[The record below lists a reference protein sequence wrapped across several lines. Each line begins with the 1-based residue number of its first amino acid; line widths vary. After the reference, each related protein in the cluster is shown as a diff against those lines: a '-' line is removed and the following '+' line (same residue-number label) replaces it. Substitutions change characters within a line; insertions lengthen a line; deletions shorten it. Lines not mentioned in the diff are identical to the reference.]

1 MLLANLVFKPIAV
14 KLERRTEQRLVLMNM
29 VLEGISMMCV
39 GRSPSLMRETLKA
52 FVAQYDD
59 EIDDRR
65 RPARPA
71 TPLSHGRRFTDR
83 PFPCTAA
90 PRVDR
95 GRAATGAGTSIPA
108 WRWKKR
114 AGLIT
119 YLDVIT
125 LILVL
130 MVVLLAFAGPGKG
143 KDGQQAKAD
152 SAPTQASGPVPGA
165 PYPSGSIVPPAVP
178 PTSPEPPAAPAAP
191 PLPKTLNG
199 LPLDQLGADVEI
211 IMTDDA
217 VRFRIS
223 SEILFESGAAHL
235 AAEGQPV
242 LDRLIPLLN
251 SDPNL
256 RLVVEGHTD
265 SVPIQTERFP
275 SNWELS
281 TGRAAAVAR
290 YLIEPGRGTAA
301 CASQRL
307 RRHAPAGLA
316 RQPGRPGAQPARGAD
331 DGTDTAFL
339 RPGTLK
345 PSRFDKILTIR
356 GDVAQLGERRVRN
369 AKVGSSILLVST
381 TPSPRSAHG
390 RCPASHPPAPQTFC
404 GLRLAATWCHAFR
417 KNTPRQS
424 VKTRRLIK

>member
-1 MLLANLVFKPIAV
+1 MAV
-14 KLERRTEQRLVLMNM
+14 VSQTGPSPARQLRVSTA
-29 VLEGISMMCV
+29 V
-39 GRSPSLMRETLKA
+39 GR
-52 FVAQYDD
+52 Y
-59 EIDDRR
+59 RR
-65 RPARPA
+65 WHVD
-71 TPLSHGRRFTDR
+71 S
-83 PFPCTAA
+83 
-90 PRVDR
+90 RVEVEEE
-95 GRAATGAGTSIPA
+95 G
-108 WRWKKR
+108 W
-114 AGLIT
+114 LIT

-178 PTSPEPPAAPAAP
+178 PTSPEPLAVPAAP

-265 SVPIQTERFP
+265 NVPIQTERFP

-290 YLIEPGRGTAA
+290 YLIERGVAPQRVQ
-301 CASQRL
+301 ASGF
-307 RRHAPAGLA
+307 ADT
-316 RQPGRPGAQPARGAD
+316 RPLG
-331 DGTDTAFL
+331 
-339 RPGTLK
+339 
-345 PSRFDKILTIR
+345 SRDNPVDR
-356 GDVAQLGERRVRN
+356 VHNRRVELTMERTPP
-369 AKVGSSILLVST
+369 SSGQA
-381 TPSPRSAHG
+381 R
-390 RCPASHPPAPQTFC
+390 
-404 GLRLAATWCHAFR
+404 
-417 KNTPRQS
+417 
-424 VKTRRLIK
+424 

>member
-1 MLLANLVFKPIAV
+1 MAV
-14 KLERRTEQRLVLMNM
+14 VSQTGPSPARQLRVSTA
-29 VLEGISMMCV
+29 V
-39 GRSPSLMRETLKA
+39 GR
-52 FVAQYDD
+52 Y
-59 EIDDRR
+59 RR
-65 RPARPA
+65 WHVD
-71 TPLSHGRRFTDR
+71 S
-83 PFPCTAA
+83 
-90 PRVDR
+90 RVEVEEE
-95 GRAATGAGTSIPA
+95 G
-108 WRWKKR
+108 W
-114 AGLIT
+114 LIT

-178 PTSPEPPAAPAAP
+178 PTSPEPPAAPAAT

-217 VRFRIS
+217 VRFRIN

-290 YLIEPGRGTAA
+290 YLIERGVAPQRVQ
-301 CASQRL
+301 ASGF
-307 RRHAPAGLA
+307 ADT
-316 RQPGRPGAQPARGAD
+316 RPLG
-331 DGTDTAFL
+331 
-339 RPGTLK
+339 
-345 PSRFDKILTIR
+345 SRDNPVDR
-356 GDVAQLGERRVRN
+356 VHNRRVELTMER
-369 AKVGSSILLVST
+369 APT
-381 TPSPRSAHG
+381 SA
-390 RCPASHPPAPQTFC
+390 S
-404 GLRLAATWCHAFR
+404 
-417 KNTPRQS
+417 
-424 VKTRRLIK
+424 KTR